1 VKVTVSLQGLRE
13 LDARLGALKRS
24 TAKGVLRRV
33 GKAALQPFDEAW
45 RKAAPHLSG
54 QLAAS
59 GSVGSK
65 LTRTQRR
72 DHERESFVEVF
83 AGPGALPQA
92 IVQEFGSATNR
103 PQPFVRPAWDATK
116 DQVLAN
122 VKTLLGDEID
132 KTARRA
138 AARAAKRTA
147 KAT

>member
-92 IVQEFGSATNR
+92 IVQEFGSATIARSPLSAR
-103 PQPFVRPAWDATK
+103 PGTRP
-116 DQVLAN
+116 
-122 VKTLLGDEID
+122 
-132 KTARRA
+132 
-138 AARAAKRTA
+138 RTRCWPM
-147 KAT
+147 